1 MNQPVQLVILVV
13 AERTAKLS
21 RVVLVYTLRIH
32 YITDTED
39 IIDCI
44 ILIAVIH
51 YRQPLDGQCGVLQPL
66 TLLVKRVGGLHTVA
80 ELGVNGVPVFIV
92 AYLLDK
98 GLLFA
103 ELVARKA
110 FHLPRSI
117 VVISN
122 HLAVGIGHRAHAVPT
137 VVGGAVDVG
146 AYVGK
151 ARHDR
156 PDGLNNLALS
166 AVIVGFATGVVEVV
180 PCTRIVHCY
189 TEEFQF
195 T

>member
-66 TLLVKRVGGLHTVA
+66 TLLVKGIGGLGTVA
-80 ELGVNGVPVFIV
+80 QLLVNGVTALVV
-92 AYLLDK
+92 AYPFYYNALLTQ
-98 GLLFA
+98 FIA
-103 ELVARKA
+103 CKA
-110 FHLPRSI
+110 NYLPCRM
-117 VVISN
+117 
-122 HLAVGIGHRAHAVPT
+122 
-137 VVGGAVDVG
+137 
-146 AYVGK
+146 
-151 ARHDR
+151 
-156 PDGLNNLALS
+156 
-166 AVIVGFATGVVEVV
+166 
-180 PCTRIVHCY
+180 
-189 TEEFQF
+189 
-195 T
+195 